1 MAKEILKETEKKM
14 QHTVEALIKAFSS
27 VRSGRANPKMLDKVA
42 VSYYGVE
49 TPITQVASIS
59 VPEGNQ
65 IYIKPYDKTL
75 VSDIEKAIFAAN
87 LGVTPSNDG
96 IGVRLVLPPMT
107 EENRKQS
114 AKQVHKMAE
123 DDKVSIRNV
132 RRDAISQYK
141 KMEKASEISEDDLH
155 YYEDEVQ
162 KLTDKYTKKIDELA
176 KSKQEEIMH
185 V

>member
-1 MAKEILKETEKKM
+1 
-14 QHTVEALIKAFSS
+14 
-27 VRSGRANPKMLDKVA
+27 
-42 VSYYGVE
+42 
-49 TPITQVASIS
+49 
-59 VPEGNQ
+59 
-65 IYIKPYDKTL
+65 
-75 VSDIEKAIFAAN
+75 
-87 LGVTPSNDG
+87 
-96 IGVRLVLPPMT
+96 
-107 EENRKQS
+107 
-114 AKQVHKMAE
+114 MAE